1 MDKII
6 NDPEAIHKIL
16 QSLFTK
22 LPVAILVNG
31 RPFPARVAGLKDA
44 VRIVVTLPSGTEPEP
59 SRTLFLIHNH
69 HRFAANFKVEMHNPS
84 NGVEL
89 LQANSIHVS
98 TAQRAEQ
105 RIHVDPS
112 ANGKTSLTNI
122 INQTN
127 LRKTLGFADKK
138 IDEIVK
144 KHAKQLRDNY
154 PFSGIFF
161 SDRMDNRLRLMYNF
175 DQPIFVSDRTSRGDG
190 SGGPQFLPFSEY
202 LKLISVNKLEARIT
216 SEISIMI
223 RYKGYTPLGYIQ
235 ILSEKELTTNDFNS
249 ANIAANAV
257 SKEIIA
263 SGFFQ
268 ESKEKCAVDNISLQG
283 LGFFHPQ
290 SIFFSRSFTVGET
303 ILFDLNLDAERKGTF
318 RAVIRNINNTDKT
331 FRIGCEFFN
340 LNEREENMIQTYVD
354 SKETES

>member
-6 NDPEAIHKIL
+6 NDPEGIHKIL
-16 QSLFTK
+16 QSLFTR
-22 LPVAILVNG
+22 LPVVILVDN
-31 RPFPARVAGLKDA
+31 RPLPVRVVGLKDA
-44 VRIVVTLPSGTEPEP
+44 VRIVVTLPPGTPTEAH
-59 SRTLFLIHNH
+59 RKLFLVHNN
-69 HRFAANFKVEMHNPS
+69 HRFAALFTVEMHNPA

-89 LQANSIHVS
+89 LLATAIQV
-98 TAQRAEQ
+98 TVAQRTEE
-105 RIHVDPS
+105 RIHVDAS
-112 ANGKTSLTNI
+112 ANGSQISLTNI
-122 INQTN
+122 INQGN

-144 KHAKQLRDNY
+144 KHAKQLRETY
-154 PFSGIFF
+154 PHSSVFF

-175 DQPIFVSDRTSRGDG
+175 DQAIYVLDRNSRGDG
-190 SGGPQFLPFSEY
+190 SAGFQFLPFPEY
-202 LKLISVNKLEARIT
+202 QKLIAVNKLDPGII

-223 RYKGYTPLGYIQ
+223 RYKGYTPLGYVQ
-235 ILSEKELTTNDFNS
+235 ILSDKELGTNDFNA

-257 SKEIIA
+257 SKEVIA

-268 ESKEKCAVDNISLQG
+268 ESKEKCNVDNISMQG
-283 LGFFHPQ
+283 VGFFHPQ

-303 ILFDLNLDAERKGTF
+303 ILFDLNLSAENKGTF
-318 RAVIRNINNTDKT
+318 RAVIRNINNTDKM

-354 SKETES
+354 SKEH